1 MKFYYKYFDLTGYKL
16 DKKEDNITMHY
27 KIMEKENLVAI
38 QVQSEVNVSMERF
51 LAIAS
56 QIELYDKYVPFNYET
71 KCLKQNAR
79 NKKIGRSK
87 IFIPLLNN
95 RQAYF

>member
-38 QVQSEVNVSMERF
+38 QV
-51 LAIAS
+51 
-56 QIELYDKYVPFNYET
+56 
-71 KCLKQNAR
+71 
-79 NKKIGRSK
+79 
-87 IFIPLLNN
+87 
-95 RQAYF
+95 